1 MYIGDHKLLQCNEI
15 SYLGVKIDCTLAW
28 DTQTDIVCKKLVFIV
43 SRLSRLKA
51 VLPVYLLMS
60 IYTSV
65 FQPTID
71 YAISIWGC
79 TSKQNIYKIQRL
91 QNRAARIITGNYD
104 FINTRGVDLVKN
116 LKWMCVSQRRDYF
129 IAILMFKSIHGLAPH
144 YLCDEIT
151 LQRDI
156 STRSTRS
163 LDCNNVY
170 VPCASL
176 ECFSNAFA
184 HRGPVIWNAL
194 PQYIKNSLTMDNFK
208 INLKMFIAEG
218 RR

>member
-1 MYIGDHKLLQCNEI
+1 
-15 SYLGVKIDCTLAW
+15 
-28 DTQTDIVCKKLVFIV
+28 
-43 SRLSRLKA
+43 
-51 VLPVYLLMS
+51 MS

-65 FQPTID
+65 IQPTVD

-104 FINTRGVDLVKN
+104 FINTRGIDLVKN

-129 IAILMFKSIHGLAPH
+129 IAILMFKSIHGLAPQ

-170 VPCASL
+170 LPCASL
-176 ECFSNAFA
+176 ECFSNAFV
-184 HRGPVIWNAL
+184 HRGPVI
-194 PQYIKNSLTMDNFK
+194 
-208 INLKMFIAEG
+208 
-218 RR
+218 